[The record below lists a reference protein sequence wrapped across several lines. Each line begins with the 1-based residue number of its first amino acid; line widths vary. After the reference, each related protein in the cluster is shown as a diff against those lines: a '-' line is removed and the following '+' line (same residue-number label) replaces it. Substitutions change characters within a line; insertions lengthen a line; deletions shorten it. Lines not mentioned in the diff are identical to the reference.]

1 MTDSDEE
8 SKWSDE
14 SGRRADPDR
23 VIDVIER
30 TLARLDVDTVSDD
43 PEQRQFWSWSNPR
56 SRAEV
61 REAFAGDFR
70 QQESL
75 LPGFGPAGY
84 ANNARDDSG
93 EAYPFLCNSCGQ
105 TVEFGRTCS
114 QSSVCAVASRGSGT
128 ALSRRQRRFVD
139 SGSRRRSTRS
149 YEQLARYRDVGV
161 TPDKQARNDWNR
173 RYREN
178 PRR

>member
-8 SKWSDE
+8 SKWSGE

-30 TLARLDVDTVSDD
+30 TLARLDVNTVSDD
-43 PEQRQFWSWSNPR
+43 PEQHQFWSWSNPR

-114 QSSVCAVASRGSGT
+114 QSVCMRCGVAWIRDSAIKKT
-128 ALSRRQRRFVD
+128 AKVRRLRIEKKVD
-139 SGSRRRSTRS
+139 SLLRT
-149 YEQLARYRDVGV
+149 VGPV
-161 TPDKQARNDWNR
+161 SGRGCDPG
-173 RYREN
+173 
-178 PRR
+178 